1 MDLLFLTVDEILELH
16 GDQVLAFGGDPGV
29 RDMGLL
35 QSAVAMP
42 QAGFGEEFAHVFPDE
57 MAAAY
62 LFHIAANHPFVDG
75 NKRTAL
81 AAALTFLEMNG
92 FRIEA
97 GRAATGD
104 LVLDLAAGKIDKAA
118 VTAFFKIH
126 TRPA

>member
-1 MDLLFLTVDEILELH
+1 MDILFLTVDEILELH

-29 RDMGLL
+29 PDMGLL

-42 QAGFGEEFAHVFPDE
+42 QAGFGDELAHVFPHE

-62 LFHIAANHPFVDG
+62 LFHIAANPPFVDG

-92 FRIEA
+92 HRLEA
-97 GRAATGD
+97 DRTATG
-104 LVLDLAAGKIDKAA
+104 
-118 VTAFFKIH
+118 
-126 TRPA
+126 